1 VGHLRVGLLARADDR
16 GIGIQTWE
24 FARNLEVER
33 ILVVREP
40 GAERKGFMPRFDRYP
55 DAETVTFDPR
65 TGTLPVDHMEE
76 FLDGLDVVYMVETP
90 YDFRLF
96 TLAEQ
101 AGVATVVHA
110 NPEFW
115 RWDDPTLP
123 RPTVWW
129 LPTKWRA
136 DELPSECE
144 IVPVPVPTAPEIPR
158 EDDGPLTALHVAGHR
173 AAGDRNGTTTVFQTL
188 RYLRSDRLRFRLECQ
203 DPRLPAVRSSR
214 VPVERHLGGRAD
226 RWDLYAGADVLVLPR
241 RYGGL
246 CLPVLEAIAAGVVPV
261 LPAVSPNEDWPA
273 VTTPATFRGTLRT
286 PGGEIPL
293 AQTDPRRLAA
303 TLDDL
308 ADDEDRLLGALAEV
322 EEFRRHQDWAALSG
336 SYRAALSD
344 AADRARR

>member
-1 VGHLRVGLLARADDR
+1 MKVGVIARADDR

-24 FARNLEVER
+24 FVRNVDVER

-40 GAERKGFMPRFDRYP
+40 GAERKGFMPHFDRYP
-55 DAETVTFDPR
+55 DAATVTFDPR
-65 TGTLPVDHMEE
+65 TGTLPMDDVEA

-90 YDFRLF
+90 YDFRVF
-96 TLAEQ
+96 TTAERL
-101 AGVATVVHA
+101 GVATVVHA

-136 DELPSECE
+136 EHLPDECE
-144 IVPVPVPTAPEIPR
+144 IIPVPVPTAPETR
-158 EDDGPLTALHVAGHR
+158 RGTDGDLTAVHVAGHR
-173 AAGDRNGTTTVFQTL
+173 AAGDRNGTNVVLQAL
-188 RYLRSDRLRFRLECQ
+188 RTMRSDRLRVRIECQ
-203 DPRLPAVRSSR
+203 DPRLPAARAAR
-214 VPVERHLGGRAD
+214 VPVERRLGGRNN
-226 RWDLYAGADVLVLPR
+226 RWDLYDGADVLVLPR

-273 VTTPATFRGTLRT
+273 VTVPASFKSTIRT

-293 AQTDPRRLAA
+293 AATDPRRLAS
-303 TLDDL
+303 TLDEL
-308 ADDEDRLLGALAEV
+308 ADDEDRLLAARAAV
-322 EEFRRHQDWAALSG
+322 EEFRVRNHWQALSG
-336 SYRAALSD
+336 TYTAAL
-344 AADRARR
+344 AEAVERARR